1 MLINGYKLITELKS
15 DNSGFA
21 KWGFAEKDG
30 IQVFIK
36 QFLTPVYP
44 IDKTVLSDEQIN
56 AKINICEQFEK
67 EKKAFYEKLSQC
79 TTGNIITVFDFF
91 RFESKYYVITEKVE
105 TKSLT
110 PKEIA
115 NLSTE
120 KKILI
125 IKTILYNIGVLHKNG
140 IVHADIKPNNVMIKE
155 TVKGFYTAKLI
166 DFDSGFLENS
176 VSIQTNTEGD
186 LVYFSPEAYM
196 VMAGNENAQW
206 KLTHKMDIFALGIM
220 FHQYLTGN
228 IPEFDKSEYD
238 YIFEAVLDGDEILLD
253 KTLNNDLRA
262 IIRSML
268 NANPDDRPE
277 ASQIFKM
284 LSDEKHEANEQTTEM
299 KTSSALKITMRKHE
313 KEVVNSTNSFLKPA
327 GDL

>member
-21 KWGFAEKDG
+21 KWGFVEKDG
-30 IQVFIK
+30 TQFFIK
-36 QFLTPVYP
+36 QFLAPVYP

-56 AKINICEQFEK
+56 AKINICEQFE
-67 EKKAFYEKLSQC
+67 EGKKTFYETLSQC

-91 RFESKYYVITEKVE
+91 RFESKYYVVTEKVE

-115 NLSTE
+115 NLSME

-125 IKTILYNIGVLHKNG
+125 IKTILYNIGVLHKKG

-176 VSIQTNTEGD
+176 VSVQTNTEGD

-196 VMAGNENAQW
+196 VMAGKENAQW

-228 IPEFDKSEYD
+228 MPEFDKSEYD
-238 YIFEAVLDGDEILLD
+238 YIFEAVLDGGEILLD
-253 KTLNNDLRA
+253 KSLNNDLQV
-262 IIRSML
+262 IIKSML
-268 NANPDDRPE
+268 SVNPDARPD
-277 ASQIFKM
+277 ADQIFDA
-284 LSDEKHEANEQTTEM
+284 LSNHTIATTEKSM
-299 KTSSALKITMRKHE
+299 ETKAPSALKSTMRKHE
-313 KEVVNSTNSFLKPA
+313 EKVDKTTSSFLKPA